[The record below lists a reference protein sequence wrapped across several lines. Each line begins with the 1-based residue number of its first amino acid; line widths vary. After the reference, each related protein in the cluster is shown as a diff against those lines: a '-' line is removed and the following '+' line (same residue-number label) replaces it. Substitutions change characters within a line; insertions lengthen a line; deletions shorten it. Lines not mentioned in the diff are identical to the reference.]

1 VFPVSDIHPH
11 PDFVL
16 ELENLLRTAVRTGV
30 VPGLAVLGR
39 RRGCKILRTD
49 GLVSTLP
56 NAQAVNPST
65 IYDLASLTKA
75 LCTTTLVMQAVAE
88 QRIALD
94 VPAKRYLPEIAD
106 GTITVTHL
114 LSHSAGFPA
123 HREFYRDVVQAFAL
137 PDSATPFSRDAIVRQ
152 CAREVGVYPRGGKSI
167 YSDIGFILLGA
178 IVEAVFEDALEV
190 LFAQRIARPLGLS
203 KLGFRPLQVATATD
217 PNIAPTEDCPVRQR
231 LITAEVHDLNAWAM
245 GGVAGHAGLFG
256 TADDVSRVAAALIDS
271 YHGTP
276 SPLDLPNEL
285 VRRFFAPAGVPGS
298 TWGLGWDHPS
308 TGFSLA
314 GTIVSRSAVGHPGFT
329 GVSLWM
335 DPEQFASV
343 VMLSNRIH
351 PRVVDDPRFRAL
363 RPAVNDAAFKAVG
376 YPV

>member
-11 PDFVL
+11 PDFAF
-16 ELENLLRTAVRTGV
+16 ELETVMRDAVQAGV

-39 RRGCKILRTD
+39 REDCKILRTN
-49 GLVSTLP
+49 GLLCTLP
-56 NAQAVNPST
+56 DARAVNPST

-88 QRIALD
+88 KRVELD
-94 VPAKRYLPEIAD
+94 TPAKRYHPEIAD
-106 GTITVTHL
+106 GTITVRHL
-114 LSHSAGFPA
+114 LCHSAGCPA
-123 HREFYRDVVQAFAL
+123 HREYYRDAL
-137 PDSATPFSRDAIVRQ
+137 PSFAAPVTPFARDAIVRHS
-152 CAREVGVYPRGGKSI
+152 AREVGVYPPGSKSI

-178 IVEAVFEDALEV
+178 IVEAVFEDALEI
-190 LFAQRIARPLGLS
+190 LFVQRIARPLGLS
-203 KLGFRPLQVATATD
+203 TLGFRPLQAKTPTD

-256 TADDVSRVAAALIDS
+256 TADDVSTVAAALIDS

-276 SPLDLPNEL
+276 SPIALPIEL
-285 VRRFFAPAGVPGS
+285 VRHFFAPASVPGS

-308 TGFSLA
+308 PGFSLA
-314 GTIVSRSAVGHPGFT
+314 GTIVSRSAVGHLGFT

-335 DPEQFASV
+335 DPEQSASV
-343 VMLSNRIH
+343 VMLSNRVH